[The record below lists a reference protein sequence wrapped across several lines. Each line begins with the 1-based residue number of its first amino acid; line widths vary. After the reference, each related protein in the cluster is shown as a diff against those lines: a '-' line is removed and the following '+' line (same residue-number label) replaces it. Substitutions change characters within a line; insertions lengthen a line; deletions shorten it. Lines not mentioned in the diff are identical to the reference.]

1 MKRNS
6 PLNCSIRGEY
16 FLAVVLFVVSV
27 FLAAPS
33 AMAAGKGAEDPVE
46 ASNAYAFFCGKR
58 GDLTAPQCAVLFGEY
73 SMQGQ
78 KGHVFVCSTNDKVFG
93 CVSGLCE
100 ELTTFVS
107 RIETDYP
114 INKYTQ
120 LCDLLCG
127 PCKTGWK

>member
-1 MKRNS
+1 MKRDGRS
-6 PLNCSIRGEY
+6 SCSIRGKY
-16 FLAVVLFVVSV
+16 FLAVVV
-27 FLAAPS
+27 FLASVLFVAPS
-33 AMAAGKGAEDPVE
+33 AIAAGKDSEEQVD

-73 SMQGQ
+73 SMKGH
-78 KGHVFVCSTNDKVFG
+78 KGHVFVCSANDKVFG

-100 ELTTFVS
+100 ELSTFVS

>member
-1 MKRNS
+1 MKRDGRS
-6 PLNCSIRGEY
+6 SCSIRGKY
-16 FLAVVLFVVSV
+16 FLAAVLFMAS
-27 FLAAPS
+27 FLFIPS
-33 AMAAGKGAEDPVE
+33 SATAAGKGTEDQFE

-58 GDLTAPQCAVLFGEY
+58 GDLTAPQCTVLFGEY
-73 SMQGQ
+73 SMQGN

-114 INKYTQ
+114 INKYTK